1 MYSVRTNEQL
11 FEKINNNVLVEA
23 NIKHGSKLMILEDV
37 FEKISNYKYN
47 NDFKKVKVEWFLY
60 WQKKN
65 DQWYRIYKELPV
77 NHYFLSDAQY
87 LINKKASEEFELIKV
102 KEEID
107 SMRTVEQGRTYKG
120 RLRALI
126 MERDNNRCVICGRS
140 AKDGITLEVDHIKEW
155 TDGGKTTYDNGQTL
169 CSECNKG
176 KHHMKQYNKKV
187 NDLNEMMQ

>member
-87 LINKKASEEFELIKV
+87 LINKKASEEFFKSV
-102 KEEID
+102 PKEI
-107 SMRTVEQGRTYKG
+107 
-120 RLRALI
+120 
-126 MERDNNRCVICGRS
+126 
-140 AKDGITLEVDHIKEW
+140 
-155 TDGGKTTYDNGQTL
+155 
-169 CSECNKG
+169 
-176 KHHMKQYNKKV
+176 
-187 NDLNEMMQ
+187 